1 MPGRNSLPT
10 VLPMQVKQL
19 ILELDEIITP
29 VEITDP
35 SQLTDTELTTL
46 AFNAGRR
53 SVVTEL
59 KRLLDTEEK

>member
-1 MPGRNSLPT
+1 MHGRNSLPT
-10 VLPMQVKQL
+10 TLPMHVRQL
-19 ILELDEIITP
+19 ILELDEIINP

-35 SQLTDTELTTL
+35 SQLADSELTTL

>member
-1 MPGRNSLPT
+1 MHVR
-10 VLPMQVKQL
+10 QL
-19 ILELDEIITP
+19 ILELDEIINP

-35 SQLTDTELTTL
+35 SQLADSELTTL